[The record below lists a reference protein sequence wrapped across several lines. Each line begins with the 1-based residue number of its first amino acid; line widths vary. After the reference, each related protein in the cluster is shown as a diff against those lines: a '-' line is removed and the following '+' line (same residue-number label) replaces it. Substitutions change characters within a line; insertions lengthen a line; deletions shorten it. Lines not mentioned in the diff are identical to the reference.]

1 LSGRT
6 SAWLSGLAVAIVLAG
21 CYGSTEP
28 ATDVNID
35 SATLNAHGTADKGR
49 AHSYFQYWLTGTTDP
64 ERMFRTGDQDW
75 PSGASGPFGK
85 KATGLAAGSSYSF
98 KVCGWDYVAEN
109 EGGPVVC
116 AQVRTFT
123 TKPPVE
129 DSVVG
134 KYGFG
139 RSNHYEVDAHSSP
152 SGAAP
157 RGTLYEYDSGDL
169 QFASFTGN
177 VTCLVVK
184 GSAAAVG
191 AVGTFRD
198 FNGTQRTQSRLWTV
212 VDGRVGLDTFN
223 SVGAEGSSAPNCA
236 TASFAN
242 QHTLNEPMS
251 RTDFIVNDAQ

>member
-1 LSGRT
+1 MVV
-6 SAWLSGLAVAIVLAG
+6 AVALAG

-28 ATDVNID
+28 ATDFGTD
-35 SATLNAHGTADKGR
+35 SATLNARGTADTGR

-75 PSGASGPFGK
+75 PSGASGPFST
-85 KATGLAAGSSYSF
+85 KATGLAASSSYSF
-98 KVCGWDYVAEN
+98 KVCGWDYIGEN
-109 EGGPVVC
+109 EGGQEAC

-129 DSVVG
+129 DSIVG
-134 KYGFG
+134 KFGFG
-139 RSNHYEVDAHSSP
+139 RSSHYEVDAHSSP

-157 RGTLYEYDSGDL
+157 GGTLSEFDAGEL
-169 QFASFTGN
+169 QYASFTGN
-177 VTCLVVK
+177 VTCLVVN

-191 AVGTFRD
+191 AVGTYHD
-198 FNGTQRTQSRLWTV
+198 FDGTQRPQSRLWTV

-223 SVGAEGSSAPNCA
+223 SVRAEGSAAPNCA
-236 TASFAN
+236 TASFAD